1 MRIALL
7 TAALAAA
14 PLLAPA
20 AAFAQAQVQSQ
31 PGQTFRCTGK
41 DGKKYYG
48 QAIPAQCIG
57 QPMELLNRQGMVVK
71 KFDPQATAA
80 ERAQKEAEE
89 AERKKREAISKEE
102 GRRNRAL
109 LATYTSEK
117 DIEDARGRALK
128 ENDLAVA
135 DIDKKIAL
143 MQQKRADTQKEIA
156 QAKEKSQ
163 PVGTLERTITNLDFD
178 IKTQQ
183 DLRESKKREA
193 SAINARYDDDVKRY
207 RELTKGGTK

>member
-1 MRIALL
+1 VRIALL

-14 PLLAPA
+14 PLLAPPP
-20 AAFAQAQVQSQ
+20 AQAQA
-31 PGQTFRCTGK
+31 PAGQTYRCTGK

-48 QAIPAQCIG
+48 QSIPPQCVG
-57 QPMELLNRQGMVVK
+57 QPMELLNKQGMVVRR
-71 KFDPQATAA
+71 FDPQATAA

-109 LATYTSEK
+109 LATYTSER
-117 DIEDARGRALK
+117 DIEEARGRALK
-128 ENDLAVA
+128 ENDLAVK

-143 MQQKRADTQKEIA
+143 MEQKRAETQKEMA

-183 DLRESKKREA
+183 DLRETKKREA

-207 RELTKGGTK
+207 RELTKDAKK

>member
-183 DLRESKKREA
+183 DLRETKKREA
-193 SAINARYDDDVKRY
+193 SAINSRYDDDVKRY
-207 RELTKGGTK
+207 RELTKDAKK

>member
-1 MRIALL
+1 VRIVAPLLAALL
-7 TAALAAA
+7 AA

-20 AAFAQAQVQSQ
+20 PALAQTQVQSQ

-48 QAIPAQCIG
+48 QAIPTQCIG
-57 QPMELLNRQGMVVK
+57 QPMEVLNKQGMVVRK
-71 KFDPQATAA
+71 IDPQATAA
-80 ERAQKEAEE
+80 DRAQKEAEE

-109 LATYTSEK
+109 LATYTSER
-117 DIEDARGRALK
+117 DIEEARGRALK
-128 ENDLAVA
+128 ENDLAVK

-143 MQQKRADTQKEIA
+143 MEQKRVETQKEMA
-156 QAKEKSQ
+156 QAKEKNQ

-183 DLRESKKREA
+183 DLRETKKREA
-193 SAINARYDDDVKRY
+193 SAINSRYDDDVKRY
-207 RELTKGGTK
+207 RELTKK

>member
-1 MRIALL
+1 MRIAALL
-7 TAALAAA
+7 VAALAAA

-20 AAFAQAQVQSQ
+20 SAHAQAQA
-31 PGQTFRCTGK
+31 GQTYRCTGA

-48 QAIPAQCIG
+48 QAIPQQCVG
-57 QPMELLNRQGMVVK
+57 QPMELLNRQGMVIK

-128 ENDLAVA
+128 ENEAAVKE
-135 DIDKKIAL
+135 IDKRIAL
-143 MQQKRADTQKEIA
+143 MKQKRADTQKEIA

-163 PVGTLERTITNLDFD
+163 PVGSLERSVTNFDFD
-178 IKTQQ
+178 IKTAE

-193 SAINARYDDDVKRY
+193 SAINARYDDDVTRY
-207 RELTKGGTK
+207 RELTKK